1 MASTSPSRP
10 EGSALRAA
18 CALGLGAG
26 AAFLLWRRAA
36 RRSTRCVQS
45 APPHPDWAPPQLLPA
60 PFEDGA
66 TVSLDPADLASCY
79 PLMIS
84 AFVPRPIAFVS
95 TLSDRFG
102 GNLAPFSYSGL
113 FNHDPPTVG
122 FAIVANARAPD
133 GKKDTLANIDETGEF
148 VVHIMS
154 EWFVEAANHT
164 CGNFARGEDEFDLS
178 GLTRVP
184 SARVAPPRVKE
195 AAVAFECKLAHRHEM
210 RNAKGEVSA
219 TLVLGEVVLVHL
231 AAAVCDLEGA
241 GAGKPTVRFGALKA
255 LSRLGGNTYGR
266 TTSTFDL
273 PRPDRSV
280 RAT

>member
-1 MASTSPSRP
+1 MMMPGNPHAYFYAQPGMAGPYAQP
-10 EGSALRAA
+10 M
-18 CALGLGAG
+18 
-26 AAFLLWRRAA
+26 
-36 RRSTRCVQS
+36 
-45 APPHPDWAPPQLLPA
+45 PP
-60 PFEDGA
+60 PFADA
-66 TVSLDPADLASCY
+66 SHVSLDPTALASCY

-95 TLSDRFG
+95 TRSDKYG
-102 GNLAPFSYSGL
+102 GNLAPFSYAGL

-122 FAIVANARAPD
+122 FSVVSNARAPD
-133 GKKDTLANIDETGEF
+133 GKKDTLANIDESGEF
-148 VVHIMS
+148 VVHVMS
-154 EWFVEAANHT
+154 EWYVEAANHC
-164 CGNFARGEDEFDLS
+164 CGAFPRGEDEFDLS

-184 SARVAPPRVKE
+184 SLKVGPPRVGE

-219 TLVLGEVVLVHL
+219 TLILGEVVMIHL
-231 AAAVCDLEGA
+231 AAGVCELDGA
-241 GAGKPTVRFGALKA
+241 GAGKPTVRFDALQPM
-255 LSRLGGNTYGR
+255 SRLGGNTYGR